1 MNLSD
6 FIRANID
13 QVLDGWEQFAK
24 GIPAAQGMD
33 LRALRDHAS
42 GMLCTI
48 AADLDR
54 PETPAEQE
62 QKSKGRA
69 PRSAK
74 ETYSGMHGSSRE
86 TAGFSVN
93 DAVSEFRALRAKVL
107 KLWADSS
114 PAEPPSARDLT
125 RFNEAIDQ
133 ALAESLDRYAT
144 DLVRYTR
151 LFSTLLSASPD
162 VSYIFDV
169 DGRFIYANQSLA
181 NLCGRSDDDMIGKNF
196 LDLGASNALMLQRQL
211 QDVIDTRLPYRGEIL
226 NKLCEREATFEYIF
240 VPVLDE
246 QGNVE
251 AVVGTGRD
259 ISERKASE
267 EKIIRSANYDALT
280 GLPNRSMFRDQL
292 AREVKRATRTGLP
305 LALLFID
312 LDGFKEINDRMGHDA
327 GDRLLQQVAE
337 RISACVRGTDTVA
350 RIGGDE
356 FTVILTGVNK
366 LLHVEIMAREMVDEL
381 AKPFPILD
389 KAITISASIGI
400 TLFPQDADTPED
412 LINNADQAM
421 YAAKKSG
428 RSRFNFFTAG
438 MQESAWARVKILDA
452 LRYALPLHQ
461 LSVYYQ
467 PIVDLATERI
477 LKAEALL
484 RWHHPLDGLVFPG
497 EFIGLAEKPA

>member
-1 MNLSD
+1 
-6 FIRANID
+6 
-13 QVLDGWEQFAK
+13 
-24 GIPAAQGMD
+24 
-33 LRALRDHAS
+33 
-42 GMLCTI
+42 
-48 AADLDR
+48 
-54 PETPAEQE
+54 
-62 QKSKGRA
+62 
-69 PRSAK
+69 
-74 ETYSGMHGSSRE
+74 
-86 TAGFSVN
+86 
-93 DAVSEFRALRAKVL
+93 
-107 KLWADSS
+107 
-114 PAEPPSARDLT
+114 
-125 RFNEAIDQ
+125 
-133 ALAESLDRYAT
+133 LAESLDRYST

-400 TLFPQDADTPED
+400 TLFPQDADTLED